1 MQSTHHAHVQESELI
16 FSKNALELGVS
27 PTGHIYL
34 YLTAGSNN
42 LSQAVVNRICKA
54 FEINSARGLLHLGA
68 TELASALPSTLAFG
82 RELAHLFMTRFCA
95 VPNITEQWMNAQVEP
110 IRFELEQLVARVPPM
125 AGAEYL
131 DMQKLEALWGE
142 LQEAARSEIAEYKGN
157 IEQWLASK
165 HVSWNM
171 VGRVCFHLAENKAS
185 EDLPFAFLATYAAR
199 ISQQGKVQHLPLGRA
214 LQEYAGANQRETLL
228 ALLQPIQRAAERAS
242 WLQTLVN
249 SGTIFHPIGWTP
261 SDAHQF
267 LQSVPLFETCGI
279 VVRIPDWWKPRQPTR
294 PQVRIEIGNH
304 VSGLGLGAMLDFN
317 VAIAVGNEVLTEADW
332 QQLLAAGDGLI
343 RLKGHWVEVDR
354 TKLNAVLSHW
364 KNVQRSMKNG
374 MTFLEGMRLLSGS
387 FIEDDSNEGFPVG
400 APEWTGV
407 VAGERLR
414 EVIEGF
420 RHPPNDVLPVPE
432 LKTQLRPYQAD
443 GVRWLWW
450 LNNLGL
456 GGCLADDMGLGKTVQ
471 VLALFLM
478 TKRTAATSP
487 HLLVVPTSL
496 IANWQKE
503 IARFA
508 PSLRIFVAHSA
519 SVSGKV
525 QTAMQ
530 AGDLADVDVVIT
542 TYGSLLRL
550 PWLLEMRWSLAV
562 LDEAQ
567 AIKNPGAKQTKA
579 AKALK
584 TRVRFA
590 LSGTP
595 IENRLGDLW
604 SLFDFICP
612 GLLGSDQAFKRFA
625 KRMSEDE
632 HTGFAPLRNLV
643 QPYVLRRLKSDKR
656 IISNLPDKTEV
667 KAYCCLTP
675 SQARLYQEAV
685 DALAKQIASLDGIA
699 RRGVILSFLMRFK
712 QICNHPSQWLG
723 DNIYADED
731 SGKFARLREL
741 VEEIAARQEKVLVF
755 TQFQEITIPIAE
767 FLESVYGR
775 PGLVLHGGTP
785 VKLRK
790 AHVEDF
796 QNEQGAPFMVLSLKA
811 GGTGLNLTAASHV
824 IHFDRWWNP
833 AVENQATDRAYR
845 IGQRKNVLVHK
856 FICRGTIE
864 ERIDALLESKLG
876 LSEEILKS
884 GVEKQFTE
892 LNDDELLKLVSLD
905 LATAMGEQ

>member
-1 MQSTHHAHVQESELI
+1 MQSTYNFVVQAPELI
-16 FSKNALELGVS
+16 SSRTALELRVN
-27 PTGHIYL
+27 PAGHVYL
-34 YLTAGSNN
+34 HLTAGLNN
-42 LSQAVVNRICKA
+42 LSQAIVTRICKA
-54 FEINSARGLLHLGA
+54 FETNNVRGLLHLGA
-68 TELASALPSTLAFG
+68 SELATALPPSLAFG
-82 RELAHLFMTRFCA
+82 RELAHLFMTRLCA
-95 VPNITEQWMNAQVEP
+95 TPNIAEHWMTAQVEP
-110 IRFELEQLVARVPPM
+110 LRSELQQLMARVPPIV
-125 AGAEYL
+125 GAEYL
-131 DMQKLEALWGE
+131 DLTTLEALWGE
-142 LQEAARSEIAEYKGN
+142 LQEAARAEIAEYDGN
-157 IEQWLASK
+157 VEQWLASK

-171 VGRVCFHLAENKAS
+171 VGRVCFHLAENKAN

-199 ISQQGKVQHLPLGRA
+199 LSQQGKVQHLPLGRA
-214 LQEYAGANQRETLL
+214 LKEYAGANQRETLL
-228 ALLQPIQRAAERAS
+228 ALLQPIQRAAERTP
-242 WLQTLVN
+242 WLQTLVD
-249 SGTIFHPIGWTP
+249 SGAIFQPTGWTP

-267 LQSVPLFETCGI
+267 LQSVSLFETCGI

-294 PQVRIEIGNH
+294 PQVRIEIGKH
-304 VSGLGLGAMLDFN
+304 VSGLGLGAMMDFN
-317 VAIAVGNEVLTEADW
+317 VSIALGDEVLTEADW

-354 TKLNAVLSHW
+354 NKLNAVLSHW
-364 KNVQRSMKNG
+364 KNVEKSRKNG
-374 MTFLEGMRLLSGS
+374 LTFLEGMRLLSGS
-387 FIEDDSNEGFPVG
+387 FIEDDRNEVFSVG
-400 APEWTGV
+400 TPEWTGV
-407 VAGERLR
+407 TAGERLK
-414 EVIEGF
+414 EVLEGF
-420 RHPPNDVLPVPE
+420 RHSNNDVLPFPE

-443 GVRWLWW
+443 GVRWLCW

-471 VLALFLM
+471 VLALFLV
-478 TKRTAATSP
+478 TKRTTVTGP

-496 IANWQKE
+496 IANWQTE

-508 PSLRIFVAHSA
+508 PSLRTYVAHSS
-519 SVSGKV
+519 SVSGKAL
-525 QTAMQ
+525 TALQ
-530 AGDLADVDVVIT
+530 ASDLADVDVVIT

-550 PWLLEMRWSLAV
+550 SLLQEMCWSLVV

-567 AIKNPGAKQTKA
+567 AIKNPGTKQTKA
-579 AKALK
+579 VKALK
-584 TRVRFA
+584 ARARFA

-632 HTGFAPLRNLV
+632 HAGFAPLRNLV
-643 QPYVLRRLKSDKR
+643 QPYILRRLKSDKR
-656 IISNLPDKTEV
+656 IIADLPDKTEV
-667 KAYCCLTP
+667 KAYCCLTS

-685 DALAKQIASLDGIA
+685 EALAKQIASVDGIA
-699 RRGVILSFLMRFK
+699 RRGVVLSFLMRFK

-723 DNIYADED
+723 DNVYADQD

-755 TQFQEITIPIAE
+755 TQFQEITLPIAE
-767 FLESVYGR
+767 FLGSVFGQ

-785 VKLRK
+785 VKMRK

-796 QNEQGAPFMVLSLKA
+796 QNERGAPFMVLSLKA

-876 LSEEILKS
+876 LSEEILTI
-884 GVEKQFTE
+884 GAEKQLTE

-905 LATAMGEQ
+905 LATAIGE